1 MEVST
6 TGKQYCLD
14 GFHDGAKTIMSLLL
28 LTNSQNFERRRR
40 EIMCRALDLKF
51 PNSKKAC
58 LEDYLTRISRR
69 NPNKPGSPAIL
80 NIPPSVAKG
89 LLSGEMTPYQ
99 AVGIIKEKNRPNIN
113 KAAMRDIWA
122 KLSVIDGL
130 WALEDKAVS
139 HDWEESLSKDAKL
152 PKLEALAVS
161 LESSG
166 SQPAV
171 KGAKTKFVE
180 NYPHLRAS
188 FGESTN
194 WAEVVTFLDPKLGGL
209 LKSLLNSSKESLDK
223 GSVIES
229 YLWPEGTKGEAEN
242 RRLNTLLGALGNRPT
257 GRKRRYEKI
266 MLNLEPECQV
276 SDLPEVDISSP
287 TPKEIF
293 ETKKLISQ
301 AEDFFK
307 SARKKDFGS
316 PRHRR
321 ILGKLKKTNLPQ
333 AQELW
338 KKAEARLDSDYSL
351 QYASSKLRK
360 LVSLNQGHIG
370 ACLRKLLLGK
380 TIDSDLELEAS
391 GLLNRVEDKKD
402 FIERH
407 ILGSK
412 LETLR
417 VVRQWMDKCLYK
429 MSGSWKDLEILEGTR
444 ASDMLS
450 ALRESRGFDFCKSY
464 HSGGLTSLHLACVL
478 GSPSEVAAI
487 CDYYI
492 KNNMSLSP
500 ETDHGKTPLDMAG
513 PDNLKV
519 LLDYGGTLI
528 LTHGGRESGDS
539 NYHLGSHH
547 ILTEARKKKK
557 VLAKLKS
564 SQDEDLFGIL

>member
-1 MEVST
+1 
-6 TGKQYCLD
+6 
-14 GFHDGAKTIMSLLL
+14 
-28 LTNSQNFERRRR
+28 
-40 EIMCRALDLKF
+40 MCSALDLKF

-69 NPNKPGSPAIL
+69 NPNKPSSPAIL

-99 AVGIIKEKNRPNIN
+99 AVGIIKENNRPNIN

-139 HDWEESLSKDAKL
+139 HDWEESLLKDAKL

-161 LESSG
+161 LGASG
-166 SQPAV
+166 SQSEV

-242 RRLNTLLGALGNRPT
+242 RRLNTLLGALGSRPT
-257 GRKRRYEKI
+257 GRKRRYEKM

-276 SDLPEVDISSP
+276 SDLPEVDVSSP

-293 ETKKLISQ
+293 ETKKFIFQ
-301 AEDFFK
+301 AEEFFK
-307 SARKKDFGS
+307 SARAKDFGS
-316 PRHRR
+316 PRHRK

-338 KKAEARLDSDYSL
+338 KKAEARLDHDYSL

-360 LVSLNQGHIG
+360 LVSLNQEHIG
-370 ACLRKLLLGK
+370 ACLHKLLLGK

-407 ILGSK
+407 ILGSE
-412 LETLR
+412 LENLR
-417 VVRQWMDKCLYK
+417 AVRQWRDKCLYK
-429 MSGSWKDLEILEGTR
+429 MSGPWKDLEILEGTR

-464 HSGGLTSLHLACVL
+464 HSGGLSSLHLASAL
-478 GSPSEVAAI
+478 GCPAEVDAI
-487 CDYYI
+487 CEYYVRQ
-492 KNNMSLSP
+492 NSSLCP
-500 ETDHGKTPLDMAG
+500 ETKHGTTPLDMAK
-513 PDNLKV
+513 PENLRV
-519 LLDYGGTLI
+519 LLDYRGTLAE
-528 LTHGGRESGDS
+528 TRGGRQSGDS
-539 NYHLGSHH
+539 NYSLESQE
-547 ILTEARKKKK
+547 ILKEARQKKK
-557 VLAKLKS
+557 VLARLKA
-564 SQDEDLFGIL
+564 SQEEDLSNIL